1 MGRVSHLH
9 TPLVSQ
15 NRLKRKINPGK
26 HDVYWEFRMYVSFVV
41 CETCA
46 IFFFYLKSSWW
57 RTLGSDCCGTN
68 FTDLRIKQS
77 SHWINYL
84 LIIMP
89 EKSFCFL
96 TGNLNN
102 IWRLNNICAHFITN
116 PNTQYFFP
124 VSWTGFEYCLAS
136 ILMLCKNFT
145 VQFFCSNLLLEYLWV
160 SVMFLLVN
168 DVIYW

>member
-46 IFFFYLKSSWW
+46 IFFLFKIVMV
-57 RTLGSDCCGTN
+57 TN
-68 FTDLRIKQS
+68 FRVWLFWNKFYWFKDKAKFS
-77 SHWINYL
+77 SLNKLFTYHYAWKIN
-84 LIIMP
+84 
-89 EKSFCFL
+89 CFL

-102 IWRLNNICAHFITN
+102 IWSLNNICAHFITN
-116 PNTQYFFP
+116 PNTHYFFP
-124 VSWTGFEYCLAS
+124 VSWTVFEYCLAS

>member
-1 MGRVSHLH
+1 MSHLH

-15 NRLKRKINPGK
+15 NRLKRKISPGK

-46 IFFFYLKSSWW
+46 IFFYLFKIVMV
-57 RTLGSDCCGTN
+57 TN
-68 FTDLRIKQS
+68 FRVWLFWNKFYWFKDYAKFSLNKLFTYHYAWK
-77 SHWINYL
+77 
-84 LIIMP
+84 II
-89 EKSFCFL
+89 CFL

-116 PNTQYFFP
+116 PNTHYFFP
-124 VSWTGFEYCLAS
+124 VSWTVFEYCLAS
-136 ILMLCKNFT
+136 TPMLCKNFT
-145 VQFFCSNLLLEYLWV
+145 VQFFCSNLLLVYLWV